1 MKAQTSTTFAAP
13 WLQSRVPFDFL
24 NGETNGPP
32 VPAAG
37 LLNGRTL
44 PAQVRDRA
52 CPCETPARILADL
65 LQ

>member
-13 WLQSRVPFDFL
+13 WLQSRVPFEFL
-24 NGETNGPP
+24 SGETNGPP

-37 LLNGRTL
+37 LLNDRAL
-44 PAQVRDRA
+44 AAQVRDRA
-52 CPCETPARILADL
+52 YPRETPAHVLTDL